1 MRYLSNLLWVVIF
14 FVTTVVAVIEMLF
27 GAVTHAY
34 NHFYPLPF
42 PLPLFGV
49 VMTLLV
55 VFFYG
60 RFRKS
65 EKQVYRF
72 IMVVLGLVLTGM
84 FTYVMLT
91 RFQTVQVT
99 GLAFAGLMIFREL
112 QMWRNLIRLP
122 SLKLPR
128 WLRRIGSLFG
138 SGASGHSREHV

>member
-1 MRYLSNLLWVVIF
+1 MRYLTNLLWVVIF

-55 VFFYG
+55 AFFYG
-60 RFRKS
+60 RARKS
-65 EKQVYRF
+65 EKRVYRLV
-72 IMVVLGLVLTGM
+72 MAVLGLVLAGM
-84 FTYVMLT
+84 FIYIMFT

-99 GLAFAGLMIFREL
+99 GLAFAGLMIFREV
-112 QMWRNLIRLP
+112 QMLSSLVRLP
-122 SLKLPR
+122 SPKLPR
-128 WLRRIGSLFG
+128 WLRRIVSLFG
-138 SGASGHSREHV
+138 DGDSGHSEHV